1 MKPGTKVRWIKHAGR
16 KWEVLEVLSEH
27 YVMLKNEAWPAV
39 VVHKYEL
46 REIP

>member
-1 MKPGTKVRWIKHAGR
+1 MTPGTKVRWIKHAGR
-16 KWEVLEVLSEH
+16 KWEVLEVLSENF
-27 YVMLKNEAWPAV
+27 VVLKCDAWSAV